1 MIVNI
6 PQYINGCVGPQG
18 FNCHASSQSSIAE
31 LVLKNFCAMLLAQ
44 DFVSCPYAK
53 LC

>member
-6 PQYINGCVGPQG
+6 PQYINGCVG

-31 LVLKNFCAMLLAQ
+31 LCAMLLAQ
-44 DFVSCPYAK
+44 DFVSCPYANK
-53 LC
+53 SSSAGH